1 MKKFLPLILFSF
13 NVFAADITVGKLE
26 IKEIKKGEEQLQINH
41 VGFFKGTPK
50 VEINENLLTVSL
62 NNAELKKKVSEK
74 IKDYTVNAQKIS
86 GDVVVVN
93 VKMPFSL
100 EKHKNNLTVSLKDDQ
115 VAISFPR
122 LAVERNGAEVVA
134 SRAPSVIEKP
144 EVAKND
150 GSEKFDEKYLEKI
163 EKAEAA
169 NIAQVEQPKVD
180 SNEKVDKV
188 KVVQSAVS
196 KEEVKNEESIESG
209 SNVSMLG
216 YAGKFAGFLVLM
228 IGALYGILALFKK
241 GVIGK
246 GKLSFLN
253 STKLIEVI
261 STNHVSPK
269 RSLMMVKA
277 HKQVFL
283 ISNTEAGMTLIS
295 EISDVNNLIKTGE
308 AEFTGTNFDMNLNSA
323 NLGNKEFKLKEV
335 AEKSVGEDFVFDSL
349 DDVLNDSIPTKIQS
363 KTNAEMSL
371 EKTPIKDQ
379 VKISDMVKSKVK
391 NLKQL

>member
-1 MKKFLPLILFSF
+1 MKKFFVLFLLSF
-13 NVFAADITVGKLE
+13 NAFAADITVGKLE

-50 VEINENLLTVSL
+50 IEINENLLTVSL

-74 IKDYTVNAQKIS
+74 IKDYTVNAQTIS

-100 EKHKNNLTVSLKDDQ
+100 EKYKNNLTVSLKDEQ
-115 VAISFPR
+115 VAITFPR
-122 LAVERNGAEVVA
+122 IEVA
-134 SRAPSVIEKP
+134 TSRAPSVLSKP
-144 EVAKND
+144 EEARVVAKND
-150 GSEKFDEKYLEKI
+150 EAAKFDEKYLEKI
-163 EKAEAA
+163 EKAAEEKVVTAEA
-169 NIAQVEQPKVD
+169 PKAEN
-180 SNEKVDKV
+180 NEKTDKI
-188 KVVQSAVS
+188 KVVQSAVQ
-196 KEEVKNEESIESG
+196 KEEVVKEENTESG

-216 YAGKFAGFLVLM
+216 YAGKFAGFLILM

-246 GKLSFLN
+246 GKLSFLS

-261 STNHVSPK
+261 STNHISPK
-269 RSLMMVKA
+269 RSLIMVKA

-283 ISNTEAGMTLIS
+283 VANTEAGMTLIS
-295 EISDVNNLIKTGE
+295 EINDVTGLIKTGE
-308 AEFTGTNFDMNLNSA
+308 AEVTGTNFDMNLNSA

-335 AEKSVGEDFVFDSL
+335 SEKSVGEDFVFDSL
-349 DDVLNDSIPTKIQS
+349 DDVLNDSIPTKTS
-363 KTNAEMSL
+363 NKTNAEMAL
-371 EKTPIKDQ
+371 EKAPIKDQ

>member
-1 MKKFLPLILFSF
+1 MKKFLPLFLLSF
-13 NVFAADITVGKLE
+13 NIFAADITVGKLE

-50 VEINENLLTVSL
+50 VEISENLLTVSL
-62 NNAELKKKVSEK
+62 SNAELKKKVSEK

-100 EKHKNNLTVSLKDDQ
+100 EKYKNNLTVSLKDEQ
-115 VAISFPR
+115 VAINFPR
-122 LAVERNGAEVVA
+122 LEVPKEIAV
-134 SRAPSVIEKP
+134 SRAPSVTEKP

-163 EKAEAA
+163 EKAADVNVA
-169 NIAQVEQPKVD
+169 KNEQPKVEV
-180 SNEKVDKV
+180 NENSDKI
-188 KVVQSAVS
+188 KVVQSSVQ
-196 KEEVKNEESIESG
+196 KEEVVQEDKSDSG

-216 YAGKFAGFLVLM
+216 YAGKFAGFLFLM
-228 IGALYGILALFKK
+228 IGCLYGVLALFKK

-283 ISNTEAGMTLIS
+283 VANTEAGMTLIS

-335 AEKSVGEDFVFDSL
+335 SEKSVGEDFVFDSL
-349 DDVLNDSIPTKIQS
+349 DDVLNDSIPTKTAS
-363 KTNAEMSL
+363 SNKTNAEMSL

-379 VKISDMVKSKVK
+379 VKISDMVKNKVK

>member
-1 MKKFLPLILFSF
+1 MKKFFVLFLLSF
-13 NVFAADITVGKLE
+13 NAFAADITVGKLE

-50 VEINENLLTVSL
+50 IEINENLLTVSL

-74 IKDYTVNAQKIS
+74 IKDYTVNAQTIS

-100 EKHKNNLTVSLKDDQ
+100 EKYKNNLTVSLKDEQ
-115 VAISFPR
+115 VAITFPR
-122 LAVERNGAEVVA
+122 IEVA
-134 SRAPSVIEKP
+134 TSRAPSVLSKP
-144 EVAKND
+144 EEARVVAKND
-150 GSEKFDEKYLEKI
+150 EAAKFDEKYLEKI
-163 EKAEAA
+163 EKAAEEKVVTAEASKA
-169 NIAQVEQPKVD
+169 EN
-180 SNEKVDKV
+180 NEKTDKI
-188 KVVQSAVS
+188 KVVQSAVQ
-196 KEEVKNEESIESG
+196 KEEVVKEENTESG

-216 YAGKFAGFLVLM
+216 YAGKFAGFLILM

-246 GKLSFLN
+246 GKLSFLS

-261 STNHVSPK
+261 STNHISPK

-283 ISNTEAGMTLIS
+283 VANTEAGMTLIS
-295 EISDVNNLIKTGE
+295 EINDVTGLIKTGE

-335 AEKSVGEDFVFDSL
+335 PEKSVGEDFVFDSL
-349 DDVLNDSIPTKIQS
+349 DDVLNDSIPAKTS
-363 KTNAEMSL
+363 NKTNAEMAL
-371 EKTPIKDQ
+371 EKAPIKDQ

>member
-1 MKKFLPLILFSF
+1 MKKFFVLFLLSF
-13 NVFAADITVGKLE
+13 NAFAADITVGKLE

-50 VEINENLLTVSL
+50 IEINENLLTVSL

-74 IKDYTVNAQKIS
+74 IKDYTVNAQTIS

-100 EKHKNNLTVSLKDDQ
+100 EKYKNNLTVSLKDEQ
-115 VAISFPR
+115 VAITFPR
-122 LAVERNGAEVVA
+122 IEVA
-134 SRAPSVIEKP
+134 TSRAPSVLGKAE
-144 EVAKND
+144 EARVVAKND
-150 GSEKFDEKYLEKI
+150 EAAKFDEKYLEKI
-163 EKAEAA
+163 EKAAEVKVAA
-169 NIAQVEQPKVD
+169 NTVEEVKAEI
-180 SNEKVDKV
+180 NEKTDKI
-188 KVVQSAVS
+188 KVVQSAVQ
-196 KEEVKNEESIESG
+196 KEEVKKEESTESG

-216 YAGKFAGFLVLM
+216 YAGKFAGFLILM

-246 GKLSFLN
+246 GKLSFLS

-261 STNHVSPK
+261 STNHISPK

-283 ISNTEAGMTLIS
+283 VANTEAGMTLIS
-295 EISDVNNLIKTGE
+295 EINDVTGLIKTGE
-308 AEFTGTNFDMNLNSA
+308 AEVTGTNFDMNLNSA

-335 AEKSVGEDFVFDSL
+335 PEKSAGEDFVFDSL
-349 DDVLNDSIPTKIQS
+349 DDVLNDSIPAKTS
-363 KTNAEMSL
+363 NKTNAEMSL
-371 EKTPIKDQ
+371 EKAPIKDQ